1 MVFKI
6 KTVAVCP
13 ESQYNPRYEIGDN
26 FMKIR
31 CPHCKAGFQIS
42 EKHLGKSV
50 KCTKCNQAFVVVA
63 IPNPKIFPKQVI
75 HSSENEHEI
84 SELVHELEQV
94 LDKITNYD
102 DAQIVEAQTMLQQT
116 IAKYKRT
123 FA

>member
-1 MVFKI
+1 MVLKI

-13 ESQYNPRYEIGDN
+13 ESKYNPRYETGDH
-26 FMKIR
+26 FMKIQ
-31 CPHCKAGFQIS
+31 CPHCKSGFRIS
-42 EKHLGKSV
+42 EEHLGRSV

-75 HSSENEHEI
+75 HSSANEHEI

-102 DAQIVEAQTMLQQT
+102 DEQIAEAQTLLQRT
-116 IAKYKRT
+116 IAKYKGT
-123 FA
+123 LA

>member
-26 FMKIR
+26 FMKIQ

-42 EKHLGKSV
+42 EEHLGKSV
-50 KCTKCNQAFVVVA
+50 KCTKCNQAFVVIA
-63 IPNPKIFPKQVI
+63 IPDLKIFPKEVI
-75 HSSENEHEI
+75 HSSVREQEI
-84 SELVHELEQV
+84 AELVHELEQV

-102 DAQIVEAQTMLQQT
+102 DAQIAEAQTMLQQT
-116 IAKYKRT
+116 IAKYKGT
-123 FA
+123 LA